1 MPVDH
6 VNGVELYW
14 EQSGGGPRLLF
25 CNGSGTTLQGIR
37 PLLDSLAA
45 LTCWRGTTVGWAVAS
60 RWRDGIRSPIS

>member
-37 PLLDSLAA
+37 PLLDSLAGK
-45 LTCWRGTTVGWAVAS
+45 L
-60 RWRDGIRSPIS
+60 